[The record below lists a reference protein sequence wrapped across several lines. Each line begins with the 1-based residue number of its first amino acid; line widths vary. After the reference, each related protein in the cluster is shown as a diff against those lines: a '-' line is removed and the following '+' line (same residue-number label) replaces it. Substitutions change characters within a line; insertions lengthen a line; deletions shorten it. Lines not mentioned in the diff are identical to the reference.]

1 VEGVSARN
9 DWGSTKILV
18 ILLLAVQVISVVFAW
33 LLNPLAPK
41 SETEY
46 ALLLAVDL
54 VAFALISYVGRLGG
68 AGKNPRE
75 GYVLAGSAVV
85 LLFMFLVLPV

>member
-1 VEGVSARN
+1 MSARS
-9 DWGSTKILV
+9 DWGSTKMLV
-18 ILLLAVQVISVVFAW
+18 LLLLAVQAVAVVFAW
-33 LLNPLAPK
+33 LLNPLGPK

-68 AGKNPRE
+68 AGKGPRG

-85 LLFMFLVLPV
+85 LIFMFLVLLA

>member
-1 VEGVSARN
+1 VSAKN
-9 DWGSTKILV
+9 DRESSKMFVL
-18 ILLLAVQVISVVFAW
+18 LLLAVQVVVVVFAW
-33 LLNPLAPK
+33 LLNPLGPK

-68 AGKNPRE
+68 AGRDPRG
-75 GYVLAGSAVV
+75 GYVLAGSVVV
-85 LLFMFLVLPV
+85 LVFMFLVLLA

>member
-1 VEGVSARN
+1 MSALN
-9 DWGSTKILV
+9 DWGSTKMFV
-18 ILLLAVQVISVVFAW
+18 ILLLAVQAVTVVFAW
-33 LLNPLAPK
+33 LLNPLGPK

-68 AGKNPRE
+68 AGENPRG
-75 GYVLAGSAVV
+75 GYLLAGSAVV
-85 LLFMFLVLPV
+85 LFFMFLVLLA

>member
-1 VEGVSARN
+1 MNAQD
-9 DWGSTKILV
+9 DWWSTKMFV
-18 ILLLAVQVISVVFAW
+18 ILLLAVQVVTVVFAW
-33 LLNPLAPK
+33 LLNPLGPK

-68 AGKNPRE
+68 AGKNPRG
-75 GYVLAGSAVV
+75 GYILTGSAVV
-85 LLFMFLVLPV
+85 LFLMLLVLLA

>member
-1 VEGVSARN
+1 MSARS
-9 DWGSTKILV
+9 DWGSTKMLV
-18 ILLLAVQVISVVFAW
+18 LLLLAVQAVAVVLAW
-33 LLNPLAPK
+33 LLNPLGPK
-41 SETEY
+41 SEAEY

-68 AGKNPRE
+68 AGKGPRG

-85 LLFMFLVLPV
+85 LFFMFLVLLA

>member
-1 VEGVSARN
+1 MSAKN
-9 DWGSTKILV
+9 DRESSKMFVL
-18 ILLLAVQVISVVFAW
+18 LLLAVQVVVVVFAW
-33 LLNPLAPK
+33 LLNPLGPK

-68 AGKNPRE
+68 AGRDPRG
-75 GYVLAGSAVV
+75 GYVLAGSVVV
-85 LLFMFLVLPV
+85 LVFMFLVLLA

>member
-1 VEGVSARN
+1 MSTRN
-9 DWGSTKILV
+9 DWGSTKIFVL
-18 ILLLAVQVISVVFAW
+18 LLLAVQVVAVVFAW
-33 LLNPLAPK
+33 LLNPLGAK

-68 AGKNPRE
+68 TGKDPRG

-85 LLFMFLVLPV
+85 LFLMFLVLLA

>member
-1 VEGVSARN
+1 VSARS
-9 DWGSTKILV
+9 DWGSTKMLV
-18 ILLLAVQVISVVFAW
+18 LLLLAVQAVAVVFAW
-33 LLNPLAPK
+33 LLNPLGPK

-68 AGKNPRE
+68 AGRNLRE
-75 GYVLAGSAVV
+75 GYVLAGSALV
-85 LLFMFLVLPV
+85 LFFMFLVLLA

>member
-1 VEGVSARN
+1 LSAQDN
-9 DWGSTKILV
+9 WWSTRMFV
-18 ILLLAVQVISVVFAW
+18 ILLLAVQVVAVAFAW
-33 LLNPLAPK
+33 LLNPLGPK

-68 AGKNPRE
+68 AGKNPRG
-75 GYVLAGSAVV
+75 GYVLAGSALVLFFMLLV
-85 LLFMFLVLPV
+85 LLA

>member
-1 VEGVSARN
+1 VSARN
-9 DWGSTKILV
+9 DWGSTKMLV
-18 ILLLAVQVISVVFAW
+18 LLLLAVQAVAVVFSW
-33 LLNPLAPK
+33 LLNPLGPK

-68 AGKNPRE
+68 AGTDPRG

-85 LLFMFLVLPV
+85 LFFMFLVLLA